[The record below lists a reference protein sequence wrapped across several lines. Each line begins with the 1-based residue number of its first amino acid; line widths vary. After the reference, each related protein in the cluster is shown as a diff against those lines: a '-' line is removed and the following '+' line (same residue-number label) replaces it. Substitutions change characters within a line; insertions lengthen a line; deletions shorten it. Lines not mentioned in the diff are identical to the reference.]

1 MQNKIFVLL
10 LCAFLSVLSLAAT
23 TRPALALGPWKAQ
36 IVDAESKQP
45 VNNVVVLAV
54 WTKVTVLPEGSVNLL
69 YYDSVEVIA
78 DPEGR
83 FTIAERDYSRFDAHV
98 LAEPELFFF
107 KPGYGQWRFQGEEIW
122 LKLDADEKRKRYAE
136 AGKLFG
142 STGVV
147 IEMPPLKTRE
157 ERARYY
163 RDRIQPYG
171 VPLEQK
177 RAWLETDRVE
187 REHLGL

>member
-1 MQNKIFVLL
+1 
-10 LCAFLSVLSLAAT
+10 
-23 TRPALALGPWKAQ
+23 
-36 IVDAESKQP
+36 
-45 VNNVVVLAV
+45 VLAV
-54 WTKVTVLPEGSVNLL
+54 WTKVTLVPEGSVNLL